1 MTAYSRA
8 FVIKDLLFTV
18 EATDYSNQVTKVTL
32 TPDQNIQTLKTG
44 VPDGAITD
52 SDSPTWTLALS
63 GINDNGAGSLGSA
76 LRTAYASGTD
86 LDCVYQPK
94 NASGQDKATFT
105 IRPNALPF
113 GGDVGSFHT
122 MDLTVPVIGEPV
134 FSQSS

>member
-1 MTAYSRA
+1 MVAYARA

-52 SDSPTWTLALS
+52 SDSATWTLALS
-63 GINDNGAGSLGSA
+63 GINDDGAGSLGHA
-76 LRTAYASGTD
+76 LRVAYGAGTD
-86 LDCVYQPK
+86 LDVVYQPK
-94 NASGQDKATFT
+94 DASGQDKATFT

-113 GGDVGSFHT
+113 GGEVGSFHL
-122 MDLTVPVIGEPV
+122 MDLTIPVIGEPV

>member
-1 MTAYSRA
+1 MTAYARA
-8 FVIKDLLFTV
+8 FVIKDLLLTV
-18 EATDYSNQVTKVTL
+18 DGTDYSNQVTKVLL
-32 TPDQNIQTLKTG
+32 TPDQNVQTLKTG

-52 SDSPTWTLALS
+52 SDSPTWTAAIS
-63 GINDNGAGSLGSA
+63 GINDDGAGSLGHA
-76 LRTAYASGTD
+76 LRVARSSGTD

-113 GGDVGSFHT
+113 GGEVGSFHL
-122 MDLTVPVIGEPV
+122 MDLTIPVVGEPD

>member
-1 MTAYSRA
+1 MTAYARA
-8 FVIKDLLFTV
+8 FVIKDLLLTV
-18 EATDYSNQVTKVTL
+18 DGDDYSNQVTKVLL

-52 SDSPTWTLALS
+52 SDSPTWTCALS
-63 GINDNGAGSLGSA
+63 GINDDGTGSLGHA
-76 LRTAYASGTD
+76 LRVAYAAGTD

-94 NASGQDKATFT
+94 NATGQDKATFT

-113 GGDVGSFHT
+113 GGEVGSFHL
-122 MDLTVPVIGEPV
+122 MDLTIPVVGEPS

>member
-1 MTAYSRA
+1 MTAYARA
-8 FVIKDLLFTV
+8 FVIKDLLLTV
-18 EATDYSNQVTKVTL
+18 DGTDYSNQVTKVTL

-52 SDSPTWTLALS
+52 SDSPTWTLGLS
-63 GINDNGAGSLGSA
+63 GINDDGTGSLGHA
-76 LRTAYASGTD
+76 LRVAYAAGTD

-94 NASGQDKATFT
+94 DASGQDKATFT

-113 GGDVGSFHT
+113 GGEVGSFHLFDT
-122 MDLTVPVIGEPV
+122 TIPVIGEPT